1 MSKLDKLRDNIL
13 EYAEIT
19 CLILAAV
26 FFLLWLM
33 LTTIGLIINL

>member
-1 MSKLDKLRDNIL
+1 MKKVDKLRDELL
-13 EYAEIT
+13 ERAEHI

-33 LTTIGLIINL
+33 LVIISLIINL

>member
-1 MSKLDKLRDNIL
+1 MSKLDKLT
-13 EYAEIT
+13 EYAESA

-33 LTTIGLIINL
+33 LITVSLIINL

>member
-1 MSKLDKLRDNIL
+1 MSKMDKLT
-13 EYAEIT
+13 EYAETI
-19 CLILAAV
+19 CLLLAAV

>member
-1 MSKLDKLRDNIL
+1 MSKIDKLL
-13 EYAEIT
+13 ENAETI
-19 CLILAAV
+19 CLLLAAV

>member
-1 MSKLDKLRDNIL
+1 MSKMDKLT
-13 EYAEIT
+13 EYAETI
-19 CLILAAV
+19 CLLLVAI

>member
-1 MSKLDKLRDNIL
+1 MSKLDKLL
-13 EYAEIT
+13 EYAESA

>member
-1 MSKLDKLRDNIL
+1 MSKMDKLL
-13 EYAEIT
+13 EYAETT